1 MQRGAYDQLYK
12 ALVDRDMSAVDTA
25 AQSMDHIALKDS
37 LGIIATM
44 ASVHDPRFD
53 RAAARWLSQAIVEKH
68 LSLQQTRKVVMVL
81 EIMRPHYDF
90 SEATLR
96 GMLFS

>member
-1 MQRGAYDQLYK
+1 MPGGAYDQLHK
-12 ALVDRDMSAVDTA
+12 ALVDRDLSAVETA
-25 AQSMDHIALKDS
+25 AQLMDHIALKDS

-44 ASVHDPRFD
+44 ASARDPRFE

-68 LSLQQTRKVVMVL
+68 LDLDRTRKVLMVL
-81 EIMRPHYDF
+81 EIMRAHYDF